1 MNRMRLRGQDG
12 GSAGYDDPSDA
23 AHEPTRSSTTTR
35 RTDTIPQL
43 ANFHQRQL
51 GGGAGSPSDP
61 GLTFG
66 GGPVPGGPG
75 PNNRISK
82 HGSGLP
88 MPPPSPGMNKDGSA
102 KDINM
107 KIEGSPRGG
116 LPPSSAG
123 MAPTAS
129 GPANGPSSM
138 PVPPGRPPSSQNP
151 APNSGPHPGMPSLPP
166 PNMDHSPGSMLG
178 NTPMP
183 GMSGPMSGMPNGIG
197 PGGMGSGMVGINS
210 GINAMNGTGS
220 DIPFFGSDF
229 MNDIEVDGLDT
240 FNPNLFRDPG
250 GDLNLKETLSN
261 GCDHPIRTHHCA
273 GYGRSGGSKTS
284 AAELESI
291 FQAMEFNELLRPTR
305 VLTGYIPD
313 AEALTAVARLVEKL
327 RKQNPELIHMLDRR
341 LYVSADVV
349 SVYRSLLPLSTIIT
363 PNWFEVEMLTGI
375 SLTDLHS
382 LRHALTKLH
391 KDFGVPNVA
400 ISSIPLTQ
408 WLSEA
413 LPNAIR
419 PPSGS
424 ESEHLLCITSSVSN
438 KNSPSDVHAQCVPLL
453 PGYFSGVG
461 DLFSSLVLAHYNPSL
476 ESSLP
481 EVHLPFRTSLSEA
494 VSQAL
499 TKTHAVLCKTFEYSE
514 RLPEEERL
522 VTDDEKDA
530 VEPIRKV

>member
-1 MNRMRLRGQDG
+1 
-12 GSAGYDDPSDA
+12 
-23 AHEPTRSSTTTR
+23 
-35 RTDTIPQL
+35 
-43 ANFHQRQL
+43 
-51 GGGAGSPSDP
+51 
-61 GLTFG
+61 
-66 GGPVPGGPG
+66 
-75 PNNRISK
+75 
-82 HGSGLP
+82 
-88 MPPPSPGMNKDGSA
+88 
-102 KDINM
+102 
-107 KIEGSPRGG
+107 
-116 LPPSSAG
+116 
-123 MAPTAS
+123 
-129 GPANGPSSM
+129 
-138 PVPPGRPPSSQNP
+138 
-151 APNSGPHPGMPSLPP
+151 
-166 PNMDHSPGSMLG
+166 MDHSPGSMLG

-240 FNPNLFRDPG
+240 
-250 GDLNLKETLSN
+250 
-261 GCDHPIRTHHCA
+261 IRTHHCA

-327 RKQNPELIHMLDRR
+327 RKQNPELIHMLDRDCMGDAGR

-349 SVYRSLLPLSTIIT
+349 PVYRSLLPLSTIIT

-408 WLSEA
+408 WLSET
-413 LPNAIR
+413 LPYAIW

-530 VEPIRKV
+530 VEPIRKLRLVQSIDIIRSDFGDATRRLEHWSGFWERL